1 VRLRHQVL
9 KNHRRDRMCCNDFQL
24 LETASQGEGEMLTFG
39 LRTPRDLLEKLKRDG
54 TLLDDEVTS
63 DRFFNFVI
71 TGYSLIDWL
80 KHEPTVAR
88 SDVEA
93 MYQDQWIKI
102 CGDIANASK
111 HFSLTTRTPIASKVN
126 SQQGFGV
133 GRFGKGGFGVGEE
146 GIVIE
151 LNDGSSF
158 SCLELVRKVIET
170 WEEFFRVH
178 AL

>member
-1 VRLRHQVL
+1 
-9 KNHRRDRMCCNDFQL
+9 
-24 LETASQGEGEMLTFG
+24 MLTYG
-39 LRTPRDLLEKLKRDG
+39 LKTARDLLEKLKRDG
-54 TLLDDEVTS
+54 SLLDDEVTS
-63 DRFFNFVI
+63 DRFFNFVT

-80 KHEPTVAR
+80 KHEPTVAQ
-88 SDVEA
+88 SDVDA
-93 MYQDQWIKI
+93 MYHDQWIKI

-111 HFSLTTRTPIASKVN
+111 HFSLNTRKSITSKVE

-158 SCLELVRKVIET
+158 SCLELVINVIET
-170 WEEFFRVH
+170 WEKFFR
-178 AL
+178 LRGL